1 MYNGWEQLNKLLLPM
16 EASLE
21 ERSSCFC
28 FCTFRA
34 LPFFDFVDETG
45 DISKSLSELDSESSC
60 CDFRFLREECLSG
73 LLTGE
78 SLSCG
83 VLCEE
88 VPPLRAR
95 LLDTSFLSSAESTSE
110 FAGELGGFG
119 CCSLLLVVLCEE
131 DPPLRARLLDTSR
144 LSSAESTSEFAG
156 ELGGF
161 VCCSLLLVVV
171 ECSCSRLVEGIGVL
185 FLASAEL
192 SDIERLR
199 STDGRVFLFCF

>member
-1 MYNGWEQLNKLLLPM
+1 MDNGWEQLNKLLLPM

-95 LLDTSFLSSAESTSE
+95 LLDTS
-110 FAGELGGFG
+110 
-119 CCSLLLVVLCEE
+119 C
-131 DPPLRARLLDTSR
+131 

-171 ECSCSRLVEGIGVL
+171 ECSCSRLVEVIGVL

-199 STDGRVFLFCF
+199 SPDGRVFLFCF